1 MKHISFQHVVLMFM
15 SASNVAFGCRAFISQ
30 LVRISSD
37 LGMPI
42 NREPL
47 LIYPYDTRRDNM
59 LRVFESKFTN
69 MQLVLTVLDA
79 KHKYYSKY

>member
-1 MKHISFQHVVLMFM
+1 MKHYSVV
-15 SASNVAFGCRAFISQ
+15 SASNNFAFCCRAFSSQ
-30 LVRISSD
+30 LARISSD

-47 LIYPYDTRRDNM
+47 LIYPYDTRQDNM
-59 LRVFESKFTN
+59 LSVFESKFTN
-69 MQLVLTVLDA
+69 VQFVLAVLDT